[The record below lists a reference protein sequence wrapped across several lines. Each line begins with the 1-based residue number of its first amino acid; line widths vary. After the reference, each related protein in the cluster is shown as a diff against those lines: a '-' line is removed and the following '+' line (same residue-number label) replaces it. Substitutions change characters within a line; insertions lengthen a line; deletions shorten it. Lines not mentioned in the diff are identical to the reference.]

1 MNMVQ
6 MSKLT
11 DKRMKSI
18 FCTYVVMKG
27 SIILGVIKVVWDG
40 SGNGMCFRRAC
51 ESVLQK
57 NLDNPVPICDC
68 C

>member
-27 SIILGVIKVVWDG
+27 SIILAVIKAVWDG
-40 SGNGMCFRRAC
+40 SGQWD
-51 ESVLQK
+51 VLQESLRK
-57 NLDNPVPICDC
+57 RAAEKSG
-68 C
+68 